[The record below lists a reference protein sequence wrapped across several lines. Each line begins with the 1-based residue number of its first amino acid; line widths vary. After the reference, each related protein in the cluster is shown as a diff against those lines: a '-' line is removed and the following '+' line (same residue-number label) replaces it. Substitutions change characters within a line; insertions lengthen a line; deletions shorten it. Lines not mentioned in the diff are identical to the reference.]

1 MLEKEFWKNKK
12 LSEFTREEWES
23 LCDRCGK
30 CCLVKLQNVD
40 TNKIHY
46 TNISCKLLCTK
57 TANCTNYK
65 NRKKIVKECVVLNQD
80 NIEKLEWMP
89 KTCSY
94 RLINEGKD
102 LPEWHHLITG
112 SIEKMILKNI
122 CVRNKVTNE
131 KKIRKNDIT
140 NYIYDWE

>member
-30 CCLVKLQNVD
+30 CCLVKIENID

-94 RLINEGKD
+94 RLINDGKD
-102 LPEWHHLITG
+102 LPEWHHLISG
-112 SIEKMILKNI
+112 SIEKMVLKNI

>member
-57 TANCTNYK
+57 TANCTNY
-65 NRKKIVKECVVLNQD
+65 Q
-80 NIEKLEWMP
+80 
-89 KTCSY
+89 
-94 RLINEGKD
+94 
-102 LPEWHHLITG
+102 
-112 SIEKMILKNI
+112 
-122 CVRNKVTNE
+122 
-131 KKIRKNDIT
+131 
-140 NYIYDWE
+140 

>member
-30 CCLVKLQNVD
+30 CCLVKIENID

-102 LPEWHHLITG
+102 LPEWHHLNTK
-112 SIEKMILKNI
+112 SYNTVHL
-122 CVRNKVTNE
+122 TNNSVQKLAVSE
-131 KKIRKNDIT
+131 LLVDEEDLENFVMDL
-140 NYIYDWE
+140 

>member
-30 CCLVKLQNVD
+30 CCLVKLENID

-102 LPEWHHLITG
+102 LTEWHHLITG
-112 SIEKMILKNI
+112 SIEKMVRKNI
-122 CVRNKVTNE
+122 CIRNKVTNE

>member
-30 CCLVKLQNVD
+30 CCLIKLENID

-80 NIEKLEWMP
+80 NIDKLEWMP

-94 RLINEGKD
+94 RLINDGKD
-102 LPEWHHLITG
+102 LPDWHHLISG

>member
-12 LSEFTREEWES
+12 LCEFTKEEWEL

-30 CCLVKLQNVD
+30 CCLVKLENVD

-46 TNISCKLLCTK
+46 TNVSCKLLCTK

-80 NIEKLEWMP
+80 NIKNLEWMP

-94 RLINEGKD
+94 RLINDGKD
-102 LPEWHHLITG
+102 LPEWHHLISG
-112 SIEKMILKNI
+112 SIEKMVRKNI